1 MNEETTTG
9 SNTTMTTPKGK
20 TNRLLLLLTVLLLV
34 VGASG
39 APLLSRLYF
48 IHGGQRKWLTAWIQT
63 AAFPILLIP
72 LFLSKI
78 SSTKTSQ
85 SQRRQSHL
93 TFPLALQSASIG
105 LLIGIDDYMY
115 AFGLSYLPISTST
128 LLVSTQLGFTAFF
141 AFLIVGQRFTA
152 HTINAVVLLSLGSVL
167 LGIRASSDRPEGVTG
182 AQYGLGFVLTLGAA
196 ALIGLVFPL
205 IELVYVKSKQIV
217 TFGLVMEMLLVMSVV
232 ATGFCTIGMVINKD
246 FQVISRESKE
256 FGLGEFKYHLT
267 VVASGILWQVFLI
280 GSFSFILYTSSLLNG
295 ILLAVQLPLTSILAV
310 IFFHEK
316 FSAEKG
322 MALVLCLWGFA
333 SYYYGEHIQSKKREE
348 VVRDIEINHL

>member
-34 VGASG
+34 VGATG
-39 APLLSRLYF
+39 APLVSRLYF

-78 SSTKTSQ
+78 SSTSQ
-85 SQRRQSHL
+85 SQRRQSHV
-93 TFPLALQSASIG
+93 TFPLALQSAGIG

-167 LGIRASSDRPEGVTG
+167 LGLRASGDRPEGVTG

-217 TFGLVMEMLLVMSVV
+217 TFGLVMEMLFVMSVV

-246 FQVISRESKE
+246 FQ
-256 FGLGEFKYHLT
+256 H
-267 VVASGILWQVFLI
+267 
-280 GSFSFILYTSSLLNG
+280 
-295 ILLAVQLPLTSILAV
+295 
-310 IFFHEK
+310 
-316 FSAEKG
+316 
-322 MALVLCLWGFA
+322 
-333 SYYYGEHIQSKKREE
+333 
-348 VVRDIEINHL
+348 